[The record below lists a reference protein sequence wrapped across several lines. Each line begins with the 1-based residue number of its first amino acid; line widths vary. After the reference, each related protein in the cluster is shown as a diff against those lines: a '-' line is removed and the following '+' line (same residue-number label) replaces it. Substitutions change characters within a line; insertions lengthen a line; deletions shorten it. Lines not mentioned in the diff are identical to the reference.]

1 MNDPKS
7 NTIRAVSLMLGI
19 PVEAL
24 CKLLDT
30 YDSEKKRTESGH
42 PLGLPAG
49 LGEAKWEA
57 KVYNVDHGGSGSNS
71 PIHEN
76 EGRTD
81 AQQRE
86 D

>member
-1 MNDPKS
+1 
-7 NTIRAVSLMLGI
+7 MLSI
-19 PVEAL
+19 PVDVL

-49 LGEAKWEA
+49 MGEAKWEA

-76 EGRTD
+76 ERRTD
-81 AQQRE
+81 ANKRE
-86 D
+86 E